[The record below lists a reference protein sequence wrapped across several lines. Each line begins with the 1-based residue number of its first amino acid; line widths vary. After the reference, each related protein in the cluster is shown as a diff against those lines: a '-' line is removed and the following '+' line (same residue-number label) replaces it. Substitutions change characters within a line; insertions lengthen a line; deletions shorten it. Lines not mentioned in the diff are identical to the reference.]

1 MTLLRALGLT
11 GPTPDG
17 TPAPRARKSLIAERS
32 AQAGVNG
39 PPPEN
44 ATGDAPQ
51 NGPDWTPFPNPYALP
66 NITSHGE
73 MVEIAV
79 EAGHADFLAA
89 IPETAENMIWIDGRW
104 QQDHHL
110 LMQWLCRWGTEKLG
124 KQGKKDWIP
133 NPALGGNIGA
143 CERTAKQIGKH
154 SLIRTPLSDWDANRY
169 VIGIPNGRCA
179 YVTGTWRDGIY
190 GYGIRDQKPE
200 DLIRTKVPHTPTE
213 TWHDSVWER
222 LLQRAVLDPETR
234 DWLKS
239 AAGYALCCTGSA
251 KSVLWFKGPKDS
263 GKTSLLEAIA
273 ATIGK
278 ARAIVMDGDLLSEG
292 KDNRHRTL
300 LAQLAGKSMAWWAE
314 ADGWLNQERLKSLSG
329 GDTQTAHFMRCDP
342 FQFRPDLLMVI
353 TSNDDLRI
361 RKRDPALYSRI
372 RLVSCFETIPEED
385 RDPAAVE
392 IARNG
397 SPEVLAWMLE
407 GAAENKE
414 REDAGHSVLPPDT
427 SEMAAA
433 KRDWL
438 ARMNAAE
445 VEDEGEGEA
454 SKPRRK
460 RKYTIRE
467 PPPETID
474 AVRRFAAECLQV
486 VAVKE
491 MKGQTPASKE
501 DIHVAFT
508 CWAAEN
514 DEPTPSS
521 YGFAGIIE
529 QAVEGAS
536 YRVWRAGGKLKKGF
550 NIRLHPAP

>member
-1 MTLLRALGLT
+1 M
-11 GPTPDG
+11 DSE
-17 TPAPRARKSLIAERS
+17 PRPRRQYRS
-32 AQAGVNG
+32 MRTNRQA
-39 PPPEN
+39 
-44 ATGDAPQ
+44 DRQ
-51 NGPDWTPFPNPYALP
+51 
-66 NITSHGE
+66 
-73 MVEIAV
+73 
-79 EAGHADFLAA
+79 
-89 IPETAENMIWIDGRW
+89 
-104 QQDHHL
+104 
-110 LMQWLCRWGTEKLG
+110 
-124 KQGKKDWIP
+124 
-133 NPALGGNIGA
+133 
-143 CERTAKQIGKH
+143 H

-536 YRVWRAGGKLKKGF
+536 YRVWRAGEETQEKDSTSAC
-550 NIRLHPAP
+550 IRRRSADAFAHPNSLCAHRNDRLVSGSQSAVSTQHGRAQAVSVDYLAPPADDARTAAPVVRAVHPARIRAGRPKPLPRGARGTPPAQDRRAVPAGTRPARPSRAAAGRRRRRPRRRDPRRGPPAPRPRRP